1 MSLRWKDVEN
11 ELAGAGVDP
20 ETAAALAG
28 GFGDAPHRLGKTRV
42 LVASAGRLDLA
53 TSLPEPPPAEL
64 VRVGPLPAL
73 LPLLRGL
80 QASVPHLVV
89 LTDRQGAD
97 ILRHRGAGAPED
109 REVVDSD
116 QWPVHKT
123 GTGGWAAL
131 RYEHAVEESWKAS
144 EREVAEAVTKA
155 ADEVHAELVLVAG
168 DVHAVQGL
176 RAELPERLR
185 HRVVEIEGS
194 RAVDGS
200 EQLLQERVREAVED
214 HLDAQ
219 TADLLSDFVKYR
231 NRATKLAEGEQLGN
245 PDEPVAANAADG
257 PWPVT
262 EALRQ
267 AQVGTLLLTDELDQ
281 HAIAWFGPEPTDV
294 AMQEQTLLD
303 LGVGDVRQAPLVDVL
318 LRAAL
323 GTDAQ
328 VRLVSYD
335 KQYAPLDGVGAL
347 LRFSTPA

>member
-1 MSLRWKDVEN
+1 
-11 ELAGAGVDP
+11 
-20 ETAAALAG
+20 
-28 GFGDAPHRLGKTRV
+28 
-42 LVASAGRLDLA
+42 
-53 TSLPEPPPAEL
+53 
-64 VRVGPLPAL
+64 
-73 LPLLRGL
+73 
-80 QASVPHLVV
+80 
-89 LTDRQGAD
+89 
-97 ILRHRGAGAPED
+97 
-109 REVVDSD
+109 
-116 QWPVHKT
+116 
-123 GTGGWAAL
+123 
-131 RYEHAVEESWKAS
+131 
-144 EREVAEAVTKA
+144 
-155 ADEVHAELVLVAG
+155 
-168 DVHAVQGL
+168 
-176 RAELPERLR
+176 
-185 HRVVEIEGS
+185 VVEIEGS
-194 RAVDGS
+194 RAADGS

-281 HAIAWFGPEPTDV
+281 QAIAWFGPEPTDV